1 MRLGFALVDTGGL
14 SRRESI
20 ELAAREVM
28 PIVGAS
34 LILFFL
40 AALIE
45 GFISPAP
52 LPYEVKAAVCSC
64 SILLLLLY
72 FVVLGYAKQETTR

>member
-1 MRLGFALVDTGGL
+1 
-14 SRRESI
+14 
-20 ELAAREVM
+20 M

-52 LPYEVKAAVCSC
+52 LPYEFKAAVCSF

-72 FVVLGYAKQETTR
+72 FVILGYVKQETES